1 MASSYSIISN
11 VYDSKG
17 EYDQAL
23 EYFNKAFQIRSEKL
37 GSDHPDV
44 AKSYSIISN
53 VYDSKGQY
61 DQALELFPFCL
72 RYQRI
77 ISGKKK

>member
-1 MASSYSIISN
+1 MASSYSNISN

-17 EYDQAL
+17 E
-23 EYFNKAFQIRSEKL
+23 
-37 GSDHPDV
+37 
-44 AKSYSIISN
+44 
-53 VYDSKGQY
+53 Y

-77 ISGKKK
+77 ISGKKKLWEIIYNIGRQSTFYPH